1 MCLFL
6 FLIASLFCLIQYG
19 KIVINIKNNNMKLE
33 ISIPTELKEIKL
45 AQYQAFLKIAKDND
59 DAEFMNQKMVQTFC
73 NIDLK
78 NVAEIRYKDV
88 LEITASL
95 GKMFNVTSH
104 KFINRFK
111 LAGVEFGFIPELE
124 EMTFGEYTDLDSY
137 IGDWDNMHKAMA
149 VLYRPITKKG
159 LNGTYEIE
167 KYNGSITYC
176 DVMKHAPLDVVF
188 GANVFFYSL
197 GNELLKSTMT
207 YLENNK
213 EIQTILQQH
222 NSGKGGDGTLQS
234 MLSLKE
240 TLQDLIELPNYRLTN
255 V

>member
-1 MCLFL
+1 
-6 FLIASLFCLIQYG
+6 
-19 KIVINIKNNNMKLE
+19 MKLE

-45 AQYQAFLKIAKDND
+45 AQYQAFLKIAKDNED
-59 DAEFMNQKMVQTFC
+59 VEFLNQKMVQTFC

-78 NVAEIRYKDV
+78 DVAEIRFKDV

-95 GKMFNVTSH
+95 GKMFNVQSH

-111 LAGVEFGFIPELE
+111 LGGVEFGFIPELE
-124 EMTFGEYTDLDSY
+124 DMTFGEYTDLDSY

-159 LNGTYEIE
+159 LNNTYEIE
-167 KYNGSITYC
+167 KYNGSITYS

-188 GANVFFYSL
+188 GANVFFYHL
-197 GNELLKSTMT
+197 GNELLKSTLT
-207 YLENNK
+207 YLENNQ
-213 EIQTILQQH
+213 EVQNILHQH
-222 NSGKGGDGTLQS
+222 NLDNDGGGTVQS
-234 MLSLKE
+234 MLLLKE
-240 TLQDLIELPNYRLTN
+240 TLQDLIELPNYQLTN

>member
-1 MCLFL
+1 
-6 FLIASLFCLIQYG
+6 
-19 KIVINIKNNNMKLE
+19 MKLE

-45 AQYQAFLKIAKDND
+45 AQYQSFLKIAKDND
-59 DAEFMNQKMVQTFC
+59 DEEFLNQKMVQTFC

-78 NVAEIRYKDV
+78 DVAEIRFKDV

-95 GKMFNVTSH
+95 SNMFNVKEH
-104 KFINRFK
+104 RFINRFK
-111 LAGVEFGFIPELE
+111 LGGVEFGFIPDLE

-149 VLYRPITKKG
+149 VLYRPITNKG
-159 LNGTYEIE
+159 LNNTYDIE
-167 KYNGSITYC
+167 KYNGSITYS

-188 GANVFFYSL
+188 GANVFFYNL
-197 GNELLKSTMT
+197 GNELLKSTVT

-213 EIQTILQQH
+213 AIQTILQQH
-222 NSGKGGDGTLQS
+222 SLDKDGDGIVQS
-234 MLSLKE
+234 MLLLKE
-240 TLQDLIELPNYRLTN
+240 TLTTLTESPIYQLTN